1 MVARMSSNSSPLRRL
16 FWLVLLAAAGAAAY
30 AWWRERADAPTVSEP
45 PAWPPLDDRG
55 PGAAATA
62 PSAAPPAAPPTEPLP
77 SPDPTTETERPAPDW
92 LRTDEDGSC
101 PGSHPIKVNEK
112 SGIFHVPGG
121 RFYDRTNADRC
132 YATAEAALADG
143 YRQAKS

>member
-1 MVARMSSNSSPLRRL
+1 MSSNSNPLRRL
-16 FWLVLLAAAGAAAY
+16 FWLLLLATAGAVAY
-30 AWWRERADAPTVSEP
+30 AWWRERAETPSAAEP
-45 PAWPPLDDRG
+45 PAWPPLDDVG
-55 PGAAATA
+55 GTAAAPA
-62 PSAAPPAAPPTEPLP
+62 PSVPADPLP

-92 LRTDEDGSC
+92 LRTEDDGTC
-101 PGSHPIKVNEK
+101 PESHPVKVNEK